1 MSSRPGDGPQ
11 KARIFPVP
19 QGHFSNRG
27 DSGKLACWVVR
38 PPGRAGP
45 MQAGCEDGD
54 PRPILLPKH
63 ELRGLLQTGNWLPRQ
78 WGQIGTDQADSVPLS
93 Q

>member
-1 MSSRPGDGPQ
+1 
-11 KARIFPVP
+11 
-19 QGHFSNRG
+19 
-27 DSGKLACWVVR
+27 
-38 PPGRAGP
+38 